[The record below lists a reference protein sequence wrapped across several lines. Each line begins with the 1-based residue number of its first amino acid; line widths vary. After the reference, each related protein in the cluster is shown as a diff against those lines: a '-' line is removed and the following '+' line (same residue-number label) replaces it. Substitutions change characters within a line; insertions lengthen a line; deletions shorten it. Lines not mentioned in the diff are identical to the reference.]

1 MNTIAK
7 YDEMLKKEAKL
18 PTVDQ
23 RPTASV
29 VRDVAE

>member
-1 MNTIAK
+1 MAK
-7 YDEMLKKEAKL
+7 YDEMMKKEAKL

-29 VRDVAE
+29 VRTVE